1 MKDLNLKG
9 NEKESF
15 ETDAEKKAFMQYK
28 SQFIQKQLLKLTE
41 DHYVKRNLLARVKD
55 AYNTIAKR
63 RRERLQS
70 NGLQED
76 GKSEG
81 MSLP

>member
-1 MKDLNLKG
+1 
-9 NEKESF
+9 
-15 ETDAEKKAFMQYK
+15 MQYK

-41 DHYVKRNLLARVKD
+41 DHYVKRNLLGRVKD

-81 MSLP
+81 TSLP